1 MANGQPRGTI
11 WLARSIYWLDAWSLQ
26 QSRLYS
32 YAGNLSSE
40 SRQRCHYIWICTQ
53 LGGNNVLELVWLL
66 VCGACVLERAPW
78 RRQKMACGSKPRCSG
93 CGSVC
98 VLEEDWEE
106 GRGMSGGRV
115 GLEAEGSV
123 RAGRMDKGSLLHG
136 GFSACSLWWVGWIQ
150 GEEVQEERSCVWV
163 SGAVIPEEIV

>member
-40 SRQRCHYIWICTQ
+40 SRQRCHYIWIRTQ

-78 RRQKMACGSKPRCSG
+78 RRQKMACGSKPWCSG

-98 VLEEDWEE
+98 VLQTGKRGGECLEVGWAWRQKEEQ
-106 GRGMSGGRV
+106 GRGGETKVHCSVVVSQHAACDGLDGSRASKCGRREAV
-115 GLEAEGSV
+115 FGCLEQ
-123 RAGRMDKGSLLHG
+123 
-136 GFSACSLWWVGWIQ
+136 W
-150 GEEVQEERSCVWV
+150 
-163 SGAVIPEEIV
+163 IPEEVV